1 MRKLIL
7 ILFVFASVGT
17 YAQNT
22 NDLLNLL
29 ISNKVISQED
39 ADSLRADAAI
49 KQQESDAKKKS
60 FQITAGKQ
68 LQFSGYT
75 QVRAQAFE
83 ERGKFAAADIRRARL
98 DIKGNIDP
106 YWGYKAQFDLAVS
119 PKLIDAYAEYKPY
132 DFLNFT
138 FGQFKLP
145 FSLENVTSSNK
156 LDVIDLSYA
165 VEAYASR
172 GKDVIG
178 NHNGN
183 DIGFQVSGGLFD
195 YNDAK
200 FIDYKVGI
208 FNGAGINVAADNN
221 KYKDVV
227 GRLVIHPIRGLD
239 IGYSTYIGN
248 ANYINPT
255 YNKLAAD
262 NYIRNRYGFDLNFEK
277 DAYSLRTEFLHGT
290 DAQVKGQ
297 GYYVQAG
304 YYILP
309 QKLQIVA
316 KYDTFDKNLS
326 LDGDKK
332 TSYTFLLNY
341 NFSPNSKIQAGYVIQ
356 NEETN
361 EISNNIPI
369 LQLQIGF

>member
-1 MRKLIL
+1 MRKVIL
-7 ILFVFASVGT
+7 ILFLFASLGT

-29 ISNKVISQED
+29 ISNKLISQEE

-49 KQQESDAKKKS
+49 KQQEADAKKKS
-60 FQITAGKQ
+60 FQLTAGKQ
-68 LQFSGYT
+68 LQLSGYT
-75 QVRAQAFE
+75 QIRAQAFE
-83 ERGKFAAADIRRARL
+83 EQGNGKFTEADIRRARL
-98 DIKGNIDP
+98 DLKGNIDP
-106 YWGYKAQFDLAVS
+106 YWGYKLQFDLAIS
-119 PKLIDAYAEYKPY
+119 PKLIDAYAEYKPF

-138 FGQFKLP
+138 LGQFKLP
-145 FSLENVTSSNK
+145 FSLENTTSSNK

-183 DIGFQVSGGLFD
+183 DIGFQIGGGLFD

-200 FIDYKVGI
+200 LIDYKVGV
-208 FNGAGINVAADNN
+208 FNGAGINVSVDNN

-227 GRLVIHPIRGLD
+227 GRLVVHPIRGLD

-248 ANYINPT
+248 ANYT
-255 YNKLAAD
+255 YNKITD

-290 DAQVKGQ
+290 DGDIKGQ

-309 QKLQIVA
+309 QKLQFVA

-341 NFSPNSKIQAGYVIQ
+341 QISANSKIQVGYVIQ
-356 NEETN
+356 NEETK
-361 EISNNIPI
+361 EINNNIPI